1 MTARKEIADGTAG
14 DEGRRNSKEE
24 MSAGEG
30 RRKGGI
36 LRSRRWHLFTHW
48 VKEREGG
55 HGRGWQSK
63 TWEDREG
70 RRGEIRRGGGDGDAT
85 RRASVRIMSG
95 RSVCSCDRLVTT
107 NDVTIQKRRHAGGF
121 SGWF

>member
-30 RRKGGI
+30 RREGAI
-36 LRSRRWHLFTHW
+36 LRSRRWYLFTHW

-55 HGRGWQSK
+55 QARGGQGKTGHGR
-63 TWEDREG
+63 ER
-70 RRGEIRRGGGDGDAT
+70 RRGRMRRSGGDTT
-85 RRASVRIMSG
+85 RRASVRIMS
-95 RSVCSCDRLVTT
+95 V
-107 NDVTIQKRRHAGGF
+107 
-121 SGWF
+121 